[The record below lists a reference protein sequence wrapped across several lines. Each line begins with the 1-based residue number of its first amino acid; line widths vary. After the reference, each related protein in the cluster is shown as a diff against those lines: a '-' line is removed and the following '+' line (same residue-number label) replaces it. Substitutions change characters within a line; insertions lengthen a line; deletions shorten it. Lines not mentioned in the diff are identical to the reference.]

1 MARLYSRKHKGKKVG
16 GAPLLGQLI
25 EFAADGVAEVSA
37 AADVNDAL
45 HQLGST
51 FEVPAVG
58 VHRVEAAAGNATT
71 TITVPT
77 GKTWHLIAAQHLLV
91 TDANVANRAVVFKT
105 QDTSDTEIESIT
117 HANVAASTT
126 AKRSTAWEIDDNV
139 VGNEAVAAQ
148 GTLTVAADVTE
159 DDTITINGVTFTFKD
174 ALTGAENEILN
185 GADHDATQASLE
197 AAFKDRDNGGVLHTV
212 TDATFEAIAV
222 TMAAF
227 SSDDAVFTANVK
239 GTAGNALATTSSF
252 TDGGNAFDAVTL
264 GTTTAGVDAADKLS
278 TLEFPDSGV
287 LLDAGEDLVVSVTNG
302 VAGDALDFTVVYLEY
317 DVAPDRVTP
326 TA

>member
-25 EFAADGVAEVSA
+25 EFAADGVASVSL

-71 TITVPT
+71 TITVPA
-77 GKTWHLIAAQHLLV
+77 GKTWQLLAVQHLLV
-91 TDANVANRAVVFKT
+91 TDANVANRAVVLKT
-105 QDTSDTEIESIT
+105 QTTGDVEIESIT

-126 AKRSTAWEIDDNV
+126 AKRSTVYALDDYA
-139 VGNEAVAAQ
+139 VGNEGVAAQ
-148 GTLTVAADVTE
+148 GTLSMATKPTA
-159 DDTITINGVTFTFKD
+159 DDTIVLNGVTFTWVA
-174 ALTGAENEILN
+174 ALTAANQLLI
-185 GADHDATQASLE
+185 GADAAASQAAVE

-212 TDATFEAIAV
+212 TDAVFESIEMSCGAF
-222 TMAAF
+222 AA
-227 SSDDAVFTANVK
+227 DDAVFTANVK
-239 GTAGNALATTSSF
+239 GTAGNALATTETF
-252 TDGGNAFDAVTL
+252 TAGGNVFDAATL
-264 GTTTAGVDAADKLS
+264 GTTTAGVDVADKLS
-278 TLEFPDSGV
+278 TKDWPDSGV

-302 VAGDALDFTVVYLEY
+302 VAGDALDFTVVYLEF